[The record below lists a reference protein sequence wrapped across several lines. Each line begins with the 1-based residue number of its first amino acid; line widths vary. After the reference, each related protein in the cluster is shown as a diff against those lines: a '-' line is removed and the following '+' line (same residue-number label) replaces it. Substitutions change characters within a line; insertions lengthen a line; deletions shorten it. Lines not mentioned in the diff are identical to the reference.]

1 MGANPRLS
9 CGPNAITNIDR
20 SIREMRYED
29 ATVLGLKMK
38 KRPGAK
44 ECRQALAVGKGKE
57 IQS

>member
-1 MGANPRLS
+1 
-9 CGPNAITNIDR
+9 
-20 SIREMRYED
+20 MRYED

-38 KRPGAK
+38 RGPGAK